1 MKLIM
6 TEGRTLINLSHIKKI
21 EILQSNKDQGE
32 KKTDIVAT
40 MVDGEK
46 ITLIHELH
54 QEEAYK
60 IIGALAAT
68 AATESTIIYA
78 ANLR

>member
-6 TEGRTLINLSHIKKI
+6 TEGRTLLNLSHIKKI
-21 EILQSNKDQGE
+21 EILQTDKDQRRE
-32 KKTDIVAT
+32 KHRIVAT

-54 QEEAYK
+54 QEEAHK
-60 IIGALAAT
+60 LIGALAAA

>member
-6 TEGRTLINLSHIKKI
+6 TEGRTLLNLSHIKKI
-21 EILQSNKDQGE
+21 EILQTDKDQRRE
-32 KKTDIVAT
+32 KHRIVAT

-54 QEEAYK
+54 QEEAHK
-60 IIGALAAT
+60 VIGALATAT
-68 AATESTIIYA
+68 TESTIIYA

>member
-60 IIGALAAT
+60 IIGALAT